1 MTSIYIHI
9 PFCIR
14 KCNYCDFTSYS
25 CVSEEGIEK
34 YFKYLVKE
42 MGMNPPKDEIES
54 IFIGGGTPS
63 FVDSKYIEEIFK
75 ALKKFP
81 WKDGIEITL
90 EANPNSITHEK
101 LKVYK
106 DLGVN
111 RISLGVQSFNEEI
124 LKKIGRV
131 HKNSDTIAA
140 VQNVRASGFKNLNLD
155 LMLALPDQKMDDVE
169 DSLREIASLNPDH
182 ISYYSL
188 IIEPGTPM
196 EKFYKEGSYT
206 FPNEELDRKMY
217 RKVVEGLKKL
227 GYYQYEISNF
237 AKVGFES
244 VHNLRYWKIEEY
256 IGYGLSASSSV
267 GEYRYTNV
275 DNFKDY
281 FDMLD
286 EGRLTQWFREKLTN
300 IDRLHE
306 YMIMGL
312 RLNEG
317 IDVEEAEKRF
327 QIDLKEYYRDEIEKN
342 LKYKTI
348 KFEND
353 RIFLTEYGRDISNQ
367 VELDF
372 MK

>member
-9 PFCIR
+9 PFCIK

-25 CVSEEGIEK
+25 CISEENIEN
-34 YFKYLVKE
+34 YFKYLIKE
-42 MGMNPPKDEIES
+42 MGMNPPKDEINS

-63 FVDSKYIEEIFK
+63 FVDSKYIEDIFK
-75 ALKKFP
+75 FLKKYP
-81 WKDGIEITL
+81 WTEDIEITL
-90 EANPNSITHEK
+90 EANPNSITKEK

-106 DLGVN
+106 DLGIN
-111 RISLGVQSFNEEI
+111 RISMGVQSFNEEI

-131 HKNSDTIAA
+131 HKNSDTFSAA
-140 VQNVRASGFKNLNLD
+140 KNIRKAGFKNLNLD
-155 LMLALPDQKMDDVE
+155 LMLALPDQNMEDVE
-169 DSLREIASLNPDH
+169 DSLREIEKLNPEH

-188 IIEPGTPM
+188 IIEPKTPM
-196 EKFYKEGSYT
+196 EKFYEEGRYT

-217 RKVVEGLKKL
+217 HRVVEGLKNL
-227 GYYQYEISNF
+227 GYHQYEISNF
-237 AKVGFES
+237 AKSGYES

-267 GEYRYTNV
+267 CEYRYTNT

-281 FDMLD
+281 FEMID
-286 EGRLTQWFREKLTN
+286 EGRRPQIFRERLKN

-312 RLNEG
+312 RLNSG
-317 IDVEEAEKRF
+317 VDIEEAENRF
-327 QIDLKEYYRDEIEKN
+327 GIDIKKYYKEEIEKN
-342 LKYKTI
+342 LNYKTI
-348 KFEND
+348 RMENN
-353 RIFLTEYGRDISNQ
+353 RIFLTDYGRDISNQ